1 MQVVGTGGR
10 VSRSEFLRGS
20 VAAIVALG
28 ANAVLAGCAATG
40 SVAGPVGPAVAA
52 NTIELVFQPNVQ
64 FISWNATTRQIF
76 QHFVDEQ
83 FNADPKQRGIHARI
97 SSAGWGNTEAEIV
110 ATLAGKGYADIF
122 LQCCASLSA
131 MEQAGIVQPLDE
143 LLKQDN
149 IPRSLWAQQ
158 HLAAASYAGSL
169 YGLPAYDATH
179 CIFYRQ
185 DLLDQF
191 GLAYPDPGWTSADAA
206 RVWASAS
213 GTNRNGTHRA
223 GMSFYWGS
231 QEMPFWLRGWG
242 AAYASPD
249 QTRATMATPQGAAAV
264 GYFVDLVRSGAAIPG
279 QQNTQLLP
287 SAQAVFAE
295 YHSAHVVDVG
305 VHVLGSNFKWNILPM
320 PLWPAGRATGGG
332 NTSYMLNRDT
342 KHVEAAWTLMKW
354 LTGAGGDMRWPKF
367 QIQIS
372 LVTPALLSLWSY
384 WQATIV
390 QVAPVLQGKELQWFA
405 APALQDYEYS
415 QVFYR
420 YQPLVADA
428 DVNSWL
434 SGITAGHVDVP
445 LGLQQ
450 MQDQVNV
457 LEGIGPQQQQAQRQ
471 ALVQF
476 PVRGPAMAG
485 VSAGV

>member
-223 GMSFYWGS
+223 GMSLYWGS

-434 SGITAGHVDVP
+434 NGITAGHVDVP